1 MKDLKIMATLDIK
14 KNTMIKRIE
23 VTEDLLKVIP
33 IFFLQ
38 EKKNFDENKT
48 ITIDSSHLY
57 SIGFGLVEDIAMALG
72 IYDKAIKGTE
82 DDPEGRAFSEE
93 DTERILALHKYV
105 VDNLFYI
112 EALIH
117 QYVTKGGLEVAT
129 YKTKDNEI
137 LFEKID

>member
-1 MKDLKIMATLDIK
+1 
-14 KNTMIKRIE
+14 MIKRIE

-33 IFFLQ
+33 IFLLN

-57 SIGFGLVEDIAMALG
+57 SVGFGFVEDIAMALG
-72 IYDKAIKGTE
+72 IYDNAIKGTE

-93 DTERILALHKYV
+93 DTERILTLHKYI

-112 EALIH
+112 ESLIH
-117 QYVTKGGLEVAT
+117 QYVVKGGLGVGT
-129 YKTKDNEI
+129 YKCKDNMLI
-137 LFEKID
+137 WEKEP